1 MRRPDRRT
9 LLALAGSAVL
19 AAFSVAAVPF
29 SRGLFRAP
37 RTPYDAGESAFIA
50 APAFLVLRRA
60 ESVIPKG
67 AKVVVRSEPSDPT
80 NDSYLHR
87 FGVALL
93 PGRLIV
99 PAARWSVPTEP
110 ALVQEADYEVVVG
123 RRPEAVGGRLL
134 LEIPEG
140 SIWRRR

>member
-1 MRRPDRRT
+1 MTRPDGRT
-9 LLALAGSAVL
+9 FLPLAGSVIL
-19 AAFSVAAVPF
+19 AAFAVAALPF
-29 SRGLFRAP
+29 SDGLFRTP
-37 RTPYDAGESAFIA
+37 RTPYDASESRFIT
-50 APAFLVLRRA
+50 APAFIVLERA
-60 ESVIPKG
+60 EPVIPKG

-99 PAARWSVPTEP
+99 PAATWGIPSEP
-110 ALVQEADYEVVVG
+110 ALIQEADWEVIVG
-123 RRPEAVGGRLL
+123 KRPESAAGSLV

-140 SIWRRR
+140 TIWRRR